1 MGLCCV
7 FGPPLVVVGQHF
19 NEKRSLANGLT
30 TAGGSLGQL
39 SLPLFTTYLLDFYG
53 FTGALLL
60 FGAFALHTIP
70 AAALFRPPS
79 FYARDNS
86 KNKELKLDHC
96 EGTNQATLDSETNPN
111 DSKNIKLIV
120 HGSQK
125 HLNNLNT
132 HIANEPIAYLQESQ
146 SLMSSKSEHTGLNN
160 SEKDLTKT
168 RVNQLMKSTSQSSL
182 KHWMGSVSSL
192 NPLKH
197 KHQLSASTA
206 SLSVLEYQKVPADTW
221 MLEQQ
226 RFVSNEISIF
236 VYVPLQKLTS
246 VRNVT
251 KCYRVN

>member
-1 MGLCCV
+1 M
-7 FGPPLVVVGQHF
+7 
-19 NEKRSLANGLT
+19 
-30 TAGGSLGQL
+30 
-39 SLPLFTTYLLDFYG
+39 
-53 FTGALLL
+53 
-60 FGAFALHTIP
+60 
-70 AAALFRPPS
+70 
-79 FYARDNS
+79 
-86 KNKELKLDHC
+86 
-96 EGTNQATLDSETNPN
+96 
-111 DSKNIKLIV
+111 

-132 HIANEPIAYLQESQ
+132 DIANEPIAYLQESQ

-168 RVNQLMKSTSQSSL
+168 RVNQLRKSTSQSSL

-206 SLSVLEYQKVPADTW
+206 SLSVLEYQKVPADTL

-236 VYVPLQKLTS
+236 VYVLLQKLTS